1 MSKHRPQSP
10 QRVRK
15 HVWYS
20 GQVQGVG
27 FRYTALRLAQHYD
40 VAGYVRNLRDGRV
53 ELVAE
58 GQTEEVEAFLQA
70 VAQAMIG
77 YIVHQEITVEDPEG
91 LPDFR
96 IAY

>member
-1 MSKHRPQSP
+1 MTTPSP
-10 QRVRK
+10 QPPVRIRK

-27 FRYTALRLAQHYD
+27 FRYTALRLAQRFD
-40 VAGYVRNLRDGRV
+40 VAGLVRNLRDGRV

-58 GQTEEVEAFLQA
+58 GQPEQVSDFLEA
-70 VAQAMIG
+70 VARAMSG
-77 YIVHQEITVEDPEG
+77 YITHMEVSDELPQG
-91 LPDFR
+91 LTDFR